1 MEINPHAELNAQMQ
15 KYIAER
21 SLINGG
27 EAKSMEELNLWI
39 GEFMAIYNSRQLNQF
54 DGYSPEEMHC
64 IISDLWGENSIVEI
78 KKLDVADFEQIPL
91 FRQIRCLTDIL
102 KRDGKIKLTA
112 TGALPVKFLTEIYKQ
127 GVLCEYIEKNAC
139 KIRLEAECMTVE
151 LTHILA
157 KLTKVVKEQK
167 GVMTLTKSGEKLI
180 KDNQALLEL
189 MIKKFS
195 TEFNFAYFD
204 SYESDNTAGIGN
216 GFSLILVSK
225 YGNEQRSY
233 KFYAEKY
240 FTVFTTLVNDF
251 MSDIVTTEQWA
262 AWCYERRTFAVYL
275 ENFGLIEREKTGG
288 IRQQNDDVLIK
299 KSKLFDKLFQIKP
312 PKR

>member
-1 MEINPHAELNAQMQ
+1 MKINPHAELNAQLQ

-21 SLINGG
+21 ILINGG

-39 GEFMAIYNSRQLNQF
+39 GEFMENYNRRTLTEF
-54 DGYSPEEMHC
+54 EVYSPEQMSG
-64 IISDLWGENSIVEI
+64 IIHNPWMDYLISF
-78 KKLDVADFEQIPL
+78 KRLDDSDFEQIPI
-91 FRQIRCLTDIL
+91 FRQLRCLIYIL

-112 TGALPVKFLTEIYKQ
+112 TGALPVRLLTEIYKQ
-127 GVLCEYIEKNAC
+127 GVSCGYIERNDR

-157 KLTKVVKEQK
+157 KLTKIVKEQK
-167 GVMTLTKSGEKLI
+167 GVMTLTKSGEKLS

-189 MIKKFS
+189 MIKKYT

-204 SYESDNTAGIGN
+204 RYESGNTAGIGN

-240 FTVFTTLVNDF
+240 FAAFPMLVDDF
-251 MSDIVTTEQWA
+251 ISHIVPAEEEA
-262 AWCYERRTFAVYL
+262 ADCYEMRTFEIYL
-275 ENFGLIEREKTGG
+275 ENFGLIERKETS
-288 IRQQNDDVLIK
+288 RMREQDDDVLIQK
-299 KSKLFDKLFQIKP
+299 TLLFDKLFQIKP